1 MPPKGRCPET
11 TSSPTAGAADRDK
24 DQVSCRNSNAT
35 PTLSPPP
42 VGRLALGKCGN
53 EVALDHPPSP
63 FPDASVCAVAMAGA
77 APSGSRGMGGC
88 AACSGNATSLE
99 KLRVS
104 DVWAALAKSQT
115 LCVFLLAYTLSYA
128 MRLLITQD
136 LLLTKTCLYHLD
148 LDPVLCANFSNF
160 SDTRNAIER
169 VANNYSLFILL
180 VQLTPAALLSIFL
193 GPWCD
198 KYGHKL
204 PIFMATLGGILQD
217 LGTIYTV
224 VDMRAPMYLNVLC
237 SLPNGFSG
245 GLVCVL
251 TAVCSNAS
259 LTTSGSMRTVQFL
272 IVLMSAMVG
281 LAFGQFMAGQIF
293 RAGGYLPV
301 FIVSAS
307 LLLASLLWVVVMLK
321 NPTDTAKNTWR
332 VMLGDLLQP
341 RNFVD
346 GIMVCFR
353 RRPLRARAQILLLM
367 SSMCTI
373 LFVAE
378 GTRGINFFYV
388 KKMYDW
394 DVSKYSD
401 INSGFLLFRMVSVSG
416 FVVVA
421 NVLFRLSDCTIAF
434 IGICCGILQAISI
447 AVATNEVLFYVSYV
461 LGTLEASAPIGIK
474 SHASK
479 LLPRDE
485 TTQVFSVWIAVE
497 ALTPIVAC
505 VFGSQI
511 YNACLSFYPGLP
523 YFVYVLFQLYPLASI
538 VYCWYTYRDPPCVCA
553 PSPKDPELLAAVGE
567 DWGCAPVDRA
577 FSPCAPEADK

>member
-1 MPPKGRCPET
+1 
-11 TSSPTAGAADRDK
+11 
-24 DQVSCRNSNAT
+24 
-35 PTLSPPP
+35 
-42 VGRLALGKCGN
+42 
-53 EVALDHPPSP
+53 
-63 FPDASVCAVAMAGA
+63 MAGA
-77 APSGSRGMGGC
+77 APPGPRGIGGC

-99 KLRVS
+99 KVRVS
-104 DVWAALAKSQT
+104 DLWATLAKSQT

-148 LDPVLCANFSNF
+148 LDPGLCENFSNF
-160 SDTRNAIER
+160 SDTKNAIER

-224 VDMRAPMYLNVLC
+224 VNMRAPMYLNVLF

-259 LTTSGSMRTVQFL
+259 LTTDGSMRTVQFL

-301 FIVSAS
+301 FSVSAC
-307 LLLASLLWVVVMLK
+307 LLLASLVWVVVMLK
-321 NPTDTAKNTWR
+321 NPADTAKNSWR
-332 VMLGDLLQP
+332 VMLRDLLQP
-341 RNFVD
+341 RNLVD

-353 RRPLRARAQILLLM
+353 PRPHRGRAQILLLI

-373 LFVAE
+373 LFVVE
-378 GTRGINFFYV
+378 GARGINFFYV

-401 INSGFLLFRMVSVSG
+401 INSGFMLFRMVSVSA

-421 NVLFRLSDCTIAF
+421 NVLFGLSDCTIAF
-434 IGICCGILQAISI
+434 IGICCGILQSISI

-474 SHASK
+474 AHASK

-497 ALTPIVAC
+497 ALTPIAAS
-505 VFGSQI
+505 VFGSQM

-523 YFVYVLFQLYPLASI
+523 YFVYMLFEFYPLVSI
-538 VYCWYTYRDPPCVCA
+538 VYCWFTYREPECVCA

-567 DWGCAPVDRA
+567 EWGRGTVDRA
-577 FSPCAPEADK
+577 FSPCALDADE

>member
-1 MPPKGRCPET
+1 MPSLPYPPYNTLQRSDGRNCWCGDDAIAASAP
-11 TSSPTAGAADRDK
+11 GAAAVPD
-24 DQVSCRNSNAT
+24 VGGGSC
-35 PTLSPPP
+35 L
-42 VGRLALGKCGN
+42 
-53 EVALDHPPSP
+53 
-63 FPDASVCAVAMAGA
+63 
-77 APSGSRGMGGC
+77 
-88 AACSGNATSLE
+88 ACSNGATLVAVR
-99 KLRVS
+99 LS
-104 DVWAALAKSQT
+104 DVWTALVKSQA
-115 LCVFLLAYTLSYA
+115 LCIFLVAYTLSYA

-136 LLLTKTCLYHLD
+136 LLLTKTCLYNLG
-148 LDPVLCANFSNF
+148 LEPSLCANFSNY
-160 SDTRNAIER
+160 SDTKNAIER

-204 PIFMATLGGILQD
+204 PIFLATLGGILQD

-224 VDMRAPMYLNVLC
+224 VNMRAPMYLNVLC

-259 LTTSGSMRTVQFL
+259 LSTSGSMRTLQFL
-272 IVLMSAMVG
+272 IILMSAMVG

-307 LLLASLLWVVVMLK
+307 LLLASLAWVVFMLK
-321 NPTDTAKNTWR
+321 NPTDAQRNSWQA
-332 VMLGDLLQP
+332 MLGDLMQP

-346 GIMVCFR
+346 GLLVCVR
-353 RRPLRARAQILLLM
+353 RRPNRGRAQILLLM
-367 SSMCTI
+367 TSMCTI
-373 LFVAE
+373 LFVSE
-378 GTRGINFFYV
+378 GTRGINFFYA

-401 INSGFLLFRMVSVSG
+401 INSGFLLFRMVSVSV
-416 FVVVA
+416 FVVGA
-421 NVLFRLSDCTIAF
+421 NLVLRLSDCTIAF
-434 IGICCGILQAISI
+434 IGVCCGMLQGISTG
-447 AVATNEVLFYVSYV
+447 VATNEVLFYVSYV

-479 LLPRDE
+479 LLNRDE

-497 ALTPIVAC
+497 ALTPIVAS
-505 VFGSQI
+505 VFGSQV
-511 YNACLSFYPGLP
+511 YNACISFYPGLP
-523 YFVYVLFQLYPLASI
+523 YFVYVLFEIYPLASV
-538 VYCWYTYRDPPCVCA
+538 VYCWFVYREPMCVCSA
-553 PSPKDPELLAAVGE
+553 RPRKDTESMAAVGE
-567 DWGCAPVDRA
+567 DWDCAPMGAAYSSAAVD
-577 FSPCAPEADK
+577 K

>member
-1 MPPKGRCPET
+1 MPPKRRRPAT
-11 TSSPTAGAADRDK
+11 TSSPTAAVADRD
-24 DQVSCRNSNAT
+24 QASCSSSNAT
-35 PTLSPPP
+35 PALCPPP
-42 VGRLALGKCGN
+42 AGRLALLKCGD
-53 EVALDHPPSP
+53 EAELDVPASPSP
-63 FPDASVCAVAMAGA
+63 DTSACAVAVAGA
-77 APSGSRGMGGC
+77 AASGPLGIGGC

-99 KLRVS
+99 NVRVS
-104 DVWAALAKSQT
+104 DLWAALAKSQT

-160 SDTRNAIER
+160 SDTKNAIER

-224 VDMRAPMYLNVLC
+224 VNMRAPMYLNVLC

-259 LTTSGSMRTVQFL
+259 LTTGGSMRTVQFL

-301 FIVSAS
+301 FIVSAC
-307 LLLASLLWVVVMLK
+307 LLLVSLVWVVVMLK
-321 NPTDTAKNTWR
+321 NPADTAKNSWR
-332 VMLGDLLQP
+332 VMLRDLLQP

-353 RRPLRARAQILLLM
+353 RRPHRGRAQILLLM

-373 LFVAE
+373 LFVSE

-485 TTQVFSVWIAVE
+485 TTQVFSVWIGVE
-497 ALTPIVAC
+497 ALTPIVAS
-505 VFGSQI
+505 VFGSQM

-523 YFVYVLFQLYPLASI
+523 YFVYMLFELYPLVSI
-538 VYCWYTYRDPPCVCA
+538 VYCWFTYREPPCVCA
-553 PSPKDPELLAAVGE
+553 PSAKDPELLAAVGE
-567 DWGCAPVDRA
+567 DWACAAEDRA
-577 FSPCAPEADK
+577 FSPCALDAEK